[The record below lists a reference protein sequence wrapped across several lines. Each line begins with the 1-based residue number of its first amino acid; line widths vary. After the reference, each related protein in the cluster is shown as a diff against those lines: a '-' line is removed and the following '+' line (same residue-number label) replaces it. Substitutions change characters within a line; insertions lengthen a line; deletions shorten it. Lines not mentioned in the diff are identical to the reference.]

1 MRQHNLYRQ
10 QCSIYLFLQVGGV
23 NAIEF
28 KHTVVMRDQIRD
40 AGIVAERDRLFKM
53 KIAGNISAAPVLI
66 TSVDGQQGDI
76 RLQVP

>member
-40 AGIVAERDRLFKM
+40 AGIMAERDRLFKM
-53 KIAGNISAAPVLI
+53 KIAGNILENTGDFIILFFIES
-66 TSVDGQQGDI
+66 DGFT
-76 RLQVP
+76 